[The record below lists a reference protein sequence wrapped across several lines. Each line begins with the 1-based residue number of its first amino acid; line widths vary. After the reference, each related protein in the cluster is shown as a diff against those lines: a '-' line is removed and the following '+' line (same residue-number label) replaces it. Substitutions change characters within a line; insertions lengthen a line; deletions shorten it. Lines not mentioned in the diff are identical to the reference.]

1 MQTHNQCWA
10 GIQASICI
18 TNHELDFKILCVML
32 FMCTAHAKDD
42 SMLVD
47 QVKFGKIY
55 SKRYKLECEKQTNT
69 FDQSIWLTGESFGSF
84 LFFLSFNSKQR
95 YILKIRFD

>member
-1 MQTHNQCWA
+1 ML
-10 GIQASICI
+10 GPVFKQAYVSQIMNLI
-18 TNHELDFKILCVML
+18 SKFLCVML

-47 QVKFGKIY
+47 QVKFGTIY

-84 LFFLSFNSKQR
+84 SFFFFLSTLNKDI
-95 YILKIRFD
+95 Y